1 VPTTNPGA
9 DMLAPHSEGPAAPTR
24 VMSLVTQDTATTE
37 AGGIPA
43 PSFVAGSSTTAPAD
57 AGATPSA
64 IAPAS
69 ASTMPGEQ
77 GGRYVVIDGKPVLVD
92 QSGTPTTAADTST
105 TQGVAGAAATP
116 ATSTVDAGSQ
126 DFEFNAPVEPTD
138 VKIIR
143 VPLDDLHRGELKYN
157 IVVRP
162 GDYIYV
168 PQPVVGEY
176 YMGGHVLRT
185 GVYSLT
191 ARKITLKEA
200 FISAGMLDPV
210 AIPSRTQIIR
220 RIDDGHEVFAV
231 VDIEKIFAGT
241 EPDMYLRPDDQVLVG
256 TNIIAPFLAALRN
269 GFRITYG
276 FGFLYDRN
284 YYTGNNGNNG

>member
-1 VPTTNPGA
+1 
-9 DMLAPHSEGPAAPTR
+9 
-24 VMSLVTQDTATTE
+24 MSLVTQDATATTE

-43 PSFVAGSSTTAPAD
+43 PGYVAGQSATPVAATVPATMEAAAATAPT
-57 AGATPSA
+57 TP
-64 IAPAS
+64 P
-69 ASTMPGEQ
+69 STQ
-77 GGRYVVIDGKPVLVD
+77 GDQEGRYVVIDGKPVLVD
-92 QSGTPTTAADTST
+92 HSGTPTSSPAMAAGSDMPMPATTST
-105 TQGVAGAAATP
+105 ADASGAK
-116 ATSTVDAGSQ
+116 
-126 DFEFNAPVEPTD
+126 DFEFNAPEEPTD
-138 VKIIR
+138 TKIIK
-143 VPLDDLHRGELKYN
+143 VPIDALRRGELKYN

-210 AIPSRTQIIR
+210 AIPARTQIIR
-220 RIDDGHEVFAV
+220 RIDDGHEIFAV

-241 EPDMYLRPDDQVLVG
+241 EPDLILRPDDQVLVG
-256 TNIIAPFLAALRN
+256 TNAIAPFLAAFRN

-284 YYTGNNGNNG
+284 YYTGVNNGT

>member
-1 VPTTNPGA
+1 MAGQGTV
-9 DMLAPHSEGPAAPTR
+9 APPAA
-24 VMSLVTQDTATTE
+24 LTA
-37 AGGIPA
+37 APA
-43 PSFVAGSSTTAPAD
+43 TDSSAVAATTAP
-57 AGATPSA
+57 T
-64 IAPAS
+64 
-69 ASTMPGEQ
+69 TQ
-77 GGRYVVIDGKPVLVD
+77 GDQEGRYVVIDGKPVLVD
-92 QSGTPTTAADTST
+92 HPGAPTTVDTSMAPGVEPTTAT
-105 TQGVAGAAATP
+105 TAEAGA
-116 ATSTVDAGSQ
+116 Q
-126 DFEFNAPVEPTD
+126 DFEFNAPSEPTD
-138 VKIIR
+138 KRIIR
-143 VPLDDLHRGELKYN
+143 VPLDALHRGELKYN
-157 IVVRP
+157 IVIRP
-162 GDYIYV
+162 GDFIWV

-220 RIDDGHEVFAV
+220 RIDDSHEIFAV

-241 EPDMYLRPDDQVLVG
+241 EPDLVLRPDDQILVG
-256 TNIIAPFLAALRN
+256 TNIIAPFLAAVRN

-284 YYTGNNGNNG
+284 YFTGSGSNGG

>member
-1 VPTTNPGA
+1 
-9 DMLAPHSEGPAAPTR
+9 
-24 VMSLVTQDTATTE
+24 MSLLTQDTATTE

-43 PSFVAGSSTTAPAD
+43 PGFVAGSSATAPAD
-57 AGATPSA
+57 AGATA
-64 IAPAS
+64 ATTAPAA
-69 ASTMPGEQ
+69 ASTLPGEQ

-92 QSGTPTTAADTST
+92 QSGTPTTAADTSAT
-105 TQGVAGAAATP
+105 PGLAAAPATP
-116 ATSTVDAGSQ
+116 ATSTADAGSQ
-126 DFEFNAPVEPTD
+126 DFEFNAPAEPTD

-143 VPLDDLHRGELKYN
+143 IPLDDLHRGELKYN

-220 RIDDGHEVFAV
+220 RIDDNHEVFAV

>member
-1 VPTTNPGA
+1 
-9 DMLAPHSEGPAAPTR
+9 M
-24 VMSLVTQDTATTE
+24 
-37 AGGIPA
+37 PA
-43 PSFVAGSSTTAPAD
+43 PNVTPGMGTTAPAAD
-57 AGATPSA
+57 TST
-64 IAPAS
+64 APATTAPT
-69 ASTMPGEQ
+69 ASGDQE
-77 GGRYVVIDGKPVLVD
+77 GRYVVIDGKPVLVG
-92 QSGTPTTAADTST
+92 SPTTAESSTAPALDAGATPSTSTADT
-105 TQGVAGAAATP
+105 
-116 ATSTVDAGSQ
+116 GSQ
-126 DFEFNAPVEPTD
+126 DFEFNAPTEPTD
-138 VKIIR
+138 TRVIR
-143 VPLDDLHRGELKYN
+143 VPLDALHRGELKYN
-157 IVVRP
+157 VVIRP
-162 GDYIYV
+162 GDYIYI

-220 RIDDGHEVFAV
+220 RIDDGHEIFAV

-241 EPDMYLRPDDQVLVG
+241 EPDVYLRPDDNIVVG
-256 TNIIAPFLAALRN
+256 TNIVAPFLAAIRN

-284 YYTGNNGNNG
+284 YFTGAGSNGT